1 MKKMTKSEAGSLG
14 AAKTWAK
21 RMLIIEELRSFGGIQ
36 PNYGKWKT
44 EHLIILL
51 KAWKKQKTD

>member
-1 MKKMTKSEAGSLG
+1 MTKSQAGSLG

-21 RMLIIEELRSFGGIQ
+21 RMLIIEKLREFGGVQ

-44 EHLIILL
+44 KHLEILL
-51 KAWKKQKTD
+51 KAWQKNESSK